1 MRALLL
7 LPLLLATPAL
17 AAGPDGASIYKRCSA
32 CHLPTGAG
40 VPGAY
45 PMLGAN
51 FKSLAASPAGRTY
64 LILVIVKGL
73 AGPITVEGKSFRG
86 VMPAQVL
93 DDASIAATL
102 NHVGVNVA
110 MAGKGFRPF
119 SAAEV
124 AAARASGA
132 ALNAAAVGKL
142 RVQALGR

>member
-7 LPLLLATPAL
+7 LPLLLATPSL
-17 AAGPDGASIYKRCSA
+17 AAAPDGASIYKRCSA

-51 FKSLAASPAGRTY
+51 FKSLAASPAGRSY
-64 LILVIVKGL
+64 LILVIAKGL
-73 AGPITVEGKSFRG
+73 AGPITVEGKPFRG
-86 VMPAQVL
+86 VMPAQTL
-93 DDASIAATL
+93 DDAAIAATL

-142 RVQALGR
+142 RAQALGR